1 MFEDKALA
9 EQAVMAVEKVIHD
22 DDVDAV
28 TLDTKRGQGAQTEL
42 VEEIPDHGAT
52 QIPSK
57 V

>member
-1 MFEDKALA
+1 
-9 EQAVMAVEKVIHD
+9 MAVEKVIHD

-28 TLDTKRGQGAQTEL
+28 TLDTKRAQGGQTEL
-42 VEEIPDHGAT
+42 VEEIPDQPT

>member
-9 EQAVMAVEKVIHD
+9 EQAVMAVEKVVNN

-28 TLDTKRGQGAQTEL
+28 TLDTKRTPAAQTEL
-42 VEEIPDHGAT
+42 VEELPA
-52 QIPSK
+52 QAPSK

>member
-9 EQAVMAVEKVIHD
+9 EQAVMAVEKVVHN

-28 TLDTKRGQGAQTEL
+28 TLDTKHTQAAQTEL
-42 VEEIPDHGAT
+42 VEEIPAN
-52 QIPSK
+52 QAPSK